1 MRAWCVRG
9 ACTVRARCV
18 RGACAVH
25 RDLSTV
31 PNGVD
36 LYALL
41 LNHVGIAIDA
51 ISMIFMIDENLPGI
65 GVHLKEAVS
74 PPLPQGSKLLFL
86 RYHQILIIHI
96 EKCMLMVHFS

>member
-1 MRAWCVRG
+1 MDSNVCALMAKYPFMYNLHG
-9 ACTVRARCV
+9 ACAVRARCV
-18 RGACAVH
+18 RGACAVHARCVHGACAVH

-65 GVHLKEAVS
+65 GVHL
-74 PPLPQGSKLLFL
+74 
-86 RYHQILIIHI
+86 
-96 EKCMLMVHFS
+96 